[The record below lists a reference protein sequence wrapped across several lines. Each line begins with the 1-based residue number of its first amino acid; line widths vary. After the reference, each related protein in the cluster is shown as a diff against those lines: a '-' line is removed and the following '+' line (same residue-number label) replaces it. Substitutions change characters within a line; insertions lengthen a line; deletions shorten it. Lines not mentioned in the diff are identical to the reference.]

1 MILCVGMSLHAYAA
15 QDFPFIEPRF
25 EVMRDAATID
35 DQIITALAQDKRGFI
50 WIGTQDGLIRYD
62 GYRYRKFTH
71 RAQQP
76 DSLVGNYVYSLLTA
90 SDGRIWV
97 GTRSDGLSVFN
108 PRTEKFE
115 QLRYEAGQDKDSL
128 SGSMVRAIVEDKR
141 GNIWIGTETGLHF
154 YDKENKKLSNMSN
167 ALPTMGLLANSIASL
182 LVDQSGQLWLGSGR
196 GLQRL
201 SSDGKRFDTFILDK
215 DITSLYQATD
225 GKIWVGSGSYGAAWF
240 TPNQSGSE
248 LPVIHWLNAQTLQGK
263 QLSSLWITGIA
274 EGRDGEVWLTTYGGG
289 INIVAANDGQ
299 LLQIVRHDSSSPGGL
314 LYDDLKPLLR
324 DRSGWLWIGTWGVGL
339 QRVNTLNTAVRTLKH
354 SSKRTFGLSHPDV
367 SSLLELADGRL
378 LVGTSG
384 NGIDIIDRKR
394 GVLGGYRIQTAH
406 SDTNDGKV
414 LGLTDKVIPALA
426 QTSDGSIWAGTQEAG
441 LLRLRPNAKQWESVS
456 GLPDLQVRRLF
467 PASDGSLWIGTD
479 HGIARWRQGSSVD
492 ILRDEKNKAILL
504 TVFSFAEDDERRIW
518 VGTDQG
524 LWVQPAGSR
533 DMKRVQH
540 EGALGLNSDYVQ
552 GLLYDHQGQLWVNT
566 DKGLHRLKNWDGV
579 TAQFDYISGALNQ
592 ADKNLGSNLLE
603 DQQGRLWTE
612 DAVIDPVRMQIRFL
626 STVDGVDAHTSWN
639 GSYTKTRDG
648 LLLFGGTKGIAIID
662 PSRYRFDEKKQVL
675 AITEL
680 KINGQAVAPGD
691 LAAVEKTDTFKL
703 VLSPSQRDFSLEF
716 AALDSIDPKKTRYQ
730 YRLEGYDQ
738 AWIETD
744 ADHRNAAYT
753 SLWPGPYQLHVRAS
767 NRHGEWSDVELVVPI
782 RVLPAWWQSWWFVA
796 CIIFVS
802 ATLVVALLR
811 WREQRLQEQA
821 KHLQTLIDASTADIL
836 DIGAIG
842 RELTSTLDTGQAF
855 DRVYRQ
861 ISSKLQVDVFFIGI
875 VDESR
880 AQLNL
885 AYKMEGNRRLP
896 DAAIKL
902 NELHHPAVWCVQ
914 IHEDVITKQRHEL
927 SNYLGDI
934 TIPGDVTKT
943 ETMIFLP
950 LFAGHKVIGCLS
962 VQSHQVDAYS
972 KEQIDLLR
980 ILASYAAIALSN
992 SIAHSSLAKSNEEL
1006 ADALHDLKTAQAKL
1020 IQVERQQI
1028 SLDLHDNLSQTMTGI
1043 LLQLDTARTVLSQE
1057 IDASQAPPAPTTP
1070 TTQTSPIAPTETTNS
1085 VPSSDLSHR
1094 GLPYL
1099 DRAIELA
1106 RDGITQTRYML
1117 KQLRTK
1123 QTKPT
1128 AIDLLDT
1135 LRRDL
1140 ARLVAGTAIKIK
1152 VEQSGHPI
1160 PLQPKVESAV
1170 LNVAQQA
1177 ATNALRH
1184 SGAKTIRVT
1193 IAFQPDHVV
1202 LTVQDSGCGFDA
1214 HSPNFTP
1221 GIGLFGMRQRVTTL
1235 SGKFHL
1241 ATGIG
1246 KGTKVTASIP
1256 FIEEES

>member
-1 MILCVGMSLHAYAA
+1 MPRRI
-15 QDFPFIEPRF
+15 FPFIEPRF

-50 WIGTQDGLIRYD
+50 WIGTQDGLVRYD

-76 DSLVGNYVYSLLTA
+76 DSLVGNYVYSLLAA

-97 GTRSDGLSVFN
+97 GTRSNGLSVFN
-108 PRTEKFE
+108 PQTEKFE
-115 QLRYEAGQDKDSL
+115 QLRYETGQDKDSL
-128 SGSMVRAIVEDKR
+128 SGSMVRAIVEDNR
-141 GNIWIGTETGLHF
+141 GHIWIGTETGLHF

-167 ALPTMGLLANSIASL
+167 ALPNMGLLANSIASL
-182 LVDQSGQLWLGSGR
+182 LVDKSGQLWLGSGR

-225 GKIWVGSGSYGAAWF
+225 GKIWVGSGSHGAAWF
-240 TPNQSGSE
+240 MPNNSNSE
-248 LPVIHWLNAQTLQGK
+248 LPAIHWLNAQGLPGK

-289 INIVAANDGQ
+289 INIVAASDGQ
-299 LLQIVRHDSSSPGGL
+299 LLQTVRHDSSSPGGL

-339 QRVNTLNTAVRTLKH
+339 QRVNTNNTAIRTLKH
-354 SSKRTFGLSHPDV
+354 STKRAFALSHPDV

-394 GVLGGYRIQTAH
+394 GVLGGYRLQTAH
-406 SDTNDGKV
+406 SSTDDRKV

-441 LLRLRPNAKQWESVS
+441 LLRLRPNAKQWESMS

-504 TVFSFAEDDERRIW
+504 TVFSFAEDSDRRIW

-533 DMKRVQH
+533 DMKRVQYDST
-540 EGALGLNSDYVQ
+540 LGLKSDYVQ
-552 GLLYDHQGQLWVNT
+552 GLLNDHQGQLWVNT
-566 DKGLHRLKNWDGV
+566 DKGMHRLKTWDGM

-612 DAVIDPVRMQIRFL
+612 DAVIDPARMQIRFL

-639 GSYTKTRDG
+639 GSYTKTSDG

-662 PSRYRFDEKKQVL
+662 PSRYRFDDERQVL

-680 KINGQAVAPGD
+680 KINGQAVAPGA
-691 LAAVEKTDTFKL
+691 LTAVDKADTFKL

-738 AWIETD
+738 DWIETD

-753 SLWPGPYQLHVRAS
+753 SLWPGLYHLHVRAS

-802 ATLVVALLR
+802 AALIVALLR

-1057 IDASQAPPAPTTP
+1057 IDANQTTSR
-1070 TTQTSPIAPTETTNS
+1070 TQRRTNGTNHTHNKQCTSERPQ
-1085 VPSSDLSHR
+1085 SSRL
-1094 GLPYL
+1094 
-1099 DRAIELA
+1099 
-1106 RDGITQTRYML
+1106 
-1117 KQLRTK
+1117 
-1123 QTKPT
+1123 
-1128 AIDLLDT
+1128 T
-1135 LRRDL
+1135 LFR
-1140 ARLVAGTAIKIK
+1140 
-1152 VEQSGHPI
+1152 S
-1160 PLQPKVESAV
+1160 
-1170 LNVAQQA
+1170 
-1177 ATNALRH
+1177 RH
-1184 SGAKTIRVT
+1184 
-1193 IAFQPDHVV
+1193 
-1202 LTVQDSGCGFDA
+1202 
-1214 HSPNFTP
+1214 
-1221 GIGLFGMRQRVTTL
+1221 
-1235 SGKFHL
+1235 
-1241 ATGIG
+1241 
-1246 KGTKVTASIP
+1246 
-1256 FIEEES
+1256 